1 MEDDFFLRFKMN
13 SSSLIISQSW
23 NGKGAMWDPARKKKK
38 LRDVLCSFQSP
49 VYTWFSVCWWPC
61 CPAITRI
68 FLNGTDAVN
77 PYFVWL
83 AYSWLYD
90 RQRKDWYTSP
100 ISIDLT
106 PHTSDCPKAKQ
117 NIDRGNPRRHNDS
130 CLIAAIEM
138 NKRVSIVLALHS

>member
-1 MEDDFFLRFKMN
+1 MIYFFVLK
-13 SSSLIISQSW
+13 W
-23 NGKGAMWDPARKKKK
+23 NPAPWSYHSHEMGKDPGEIQLGRKKNSEN
-38 LRDVLCSFQSP
+38 VLCSFQSP